1 MSKYARAHENR
12 QTRRVLFSGLGVCV
26 VDFRCR
32 ADVEPLGKE
41 EPNPTHSIVFVRRGL
56 FARRDGEGT
65 LVADANQILF
75 FNEGEPYRYAHPL
88 PGGDDCTILTLDDE
102 CARKAVERFAPARTS
117 DVQGPFP
124 IGYALSTPQSARL
137 HYELLA
143 MIGGNRT
150 VPELVAQD
158 AIAELIDETMIALH
172 RARAASAGG
181 STAGKARRQETVE
194 AAKLILSRSIGRPPS
209 LSELAATLSC
219 SPFHLSRIFRLTTG
233 LALRQYI
240 RRLRIVLATDRLRR
254 GDDDLTS
261 LALDLGFYDHSHFTN
276 TFRREWGIP
285 PSQIRLPGLTEGK
298 PHRRAGDRVSECVRE
313 DPDALTIVRFC
324 E

>member
-1 MSKYARAHENR
+1 MSKRTGIGLDG
-12 QTRRVLFSGLGVCV
+12 QTRRLLFSGLGVCV

-32 ADVEPLGKE
+32 AHVEPAGKE

-56 FARRDGEGT
+56 FSRTDRERT

-102 CARKAVERFAPARTS
+102 CARTVAERFALARTA
-117 DVQGPFP
+117 DGQGPFP
-124 IGYALSTPQSARL
+124 IGDAMSTPRAARL
-137 HYELLA
+137 HHELLA
-143 MIGGNRT
+143 MLCGDRP
-150 VPELVAQD
+150 VPELAAQD

-181 STAGKARRQETVE
+181 SSAGRARRQETVD
-194 AAKLILSRSIGRPPS
+194 AAKLILSRSIGKTPS

-233 LALRQYI
+233 LALRQYV
-240 RRLRIVLATDRLRR
+240 RRLRTVLAADRLRR

-261 LALDLGFYDHSHFTN
+261 LALDFGFCDHSHFTN
-276 TFRREWGIP
+276 SFRREWGIP
-285 PSQIRLPGLTEGK
+285 PSRIRPLEPGR
-298 PHRRAGDRVSECVRE
+298 PPQARSRHRRGPGHVYR
-313 DPDALTIVRFC
+313 
-324 E
+324 